1 MEDDVDVHLWNEPAG
16 FLHTD
21 KRSHRFTWLVGGAVA
36 SVYGLW
42 GMFVFPGL
50 RKVPLRLKVPFLPSS
65 EAQTQNVMRLLE
77 GRKGRL
83 VDLGSGDGRLVF
95 RAAAMGFQS
104 TGYEL
109 NPILLTY
116 ARIRAQWKNIPPIQA
131 KFLNQD
137 LWTMPTLEKKLISEL
152 PADARVVVCRFP
164 FPHWPSTCSE
174 GSGLDQ
180 VWAYDMQC
188 FREKKLP
195 VLEKPLESDS

>member
-50 RKVPLRLKVPFLPSS
+50 RKVPLRLKV
-65 EAQTQNVMRLLE
+65 
-77 GRKGRL
+77 
-83 VDLGSGDGRLVF
+83 F

-137 LWTMPTLEKKLISEL
+137 LWTADLSEYNNVTVFLAPGVMPTLEKKLISEL